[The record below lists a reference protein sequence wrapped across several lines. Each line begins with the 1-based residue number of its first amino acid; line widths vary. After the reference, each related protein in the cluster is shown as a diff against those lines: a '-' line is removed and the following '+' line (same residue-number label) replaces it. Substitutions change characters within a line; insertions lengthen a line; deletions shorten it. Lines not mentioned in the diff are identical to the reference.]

1 MITVIS
7 VSQDNKQQQFQDY
20 YDKGKIALER
30 GNYRISTENLVKAVE
45 LIGAGSLLG
54 GEVQIWLVTAYQ
66 AAGQLENAIALC
78 EKLTV
83 HPHFK
88 IRDQASDV
96 LYIMKAP
103 RLERPPEWMVEI
115 PDLATTE
122 TSNPQYLTTKPT
134 KRNKIRRDR
143 VVPEVDLSQVD
154 TKDNQFI
161 GIALIVV
168 VLTLGSLFF
177 LQ

>member
-1 MITVIS
+1 M
-7 VSQDNKQQQFQDY
+7 SQDNKQTEFQDY
-20 YDKGKIALER
+20 YDTGKIALER
-30 GNYRISTENLVKAVE
+30 GNYRVSVENLVKAIE
-45 LIGAGSLLG
+45 LIDSGSLLG
-54 GEVQIWLVTAYQ
+54 GEAQIWLVTAYQ
-66 AAGQLENAIALC
+66 AAGELENAIALC

-88 IRDQASDV
+88 VREQASDV

-115 PDLATTE
+115 PDLVTTE
-122 TSNPQYLTTKPT
+122 TSTPQHLPTKPT
-134 KRNKIRRDR
+134 KSNKIKRDR
-143 VVPEVDLSQVD
+143 VVAEVDLSQVD

-161 GIALIVV
+161 GIALIVII
-168 VLTLGSLFF
+168 LSLSSLFF

>member
-1 MITVIS
+1 M
-7 VSQDNKQQQFQDY
+7 SQNNHKEKFQVY
-20 YDKGKIALER
+20 YEAGKLALER
-30 GNYRISTENLVKAVE
+30 GNYRLSIKNLEKAIE

-54 GEVQIWLVTAYQ
+54 GEAQIWLVTAYQ
-66 AAGQLENAIALC
+66 AGGQEEEAIALC
-78 EKLTV
+78 EKLTA

-88 IRDQASDV
+88 IRDKASDV

-103 RLERPPEWMVEI
+103 KLERPQEWMVEI
-115 PDLATTE
+115 PDLASTE
-122 TSNPQYLTTKPT
+122 NTSPQYLTTKPT
-134 KRNKIRRDR
+134 KGNKIKRKR

-161 GIALIVV
+161 GVALIVI

>member
-1 MITVIS
+1 M
-7 VSQDNKQQQFQDY
+7 SQDNKQTEFQDY
-20 YDKGKIALER
+20 YDTGKIALER
-30 GNYRISTENLVKAVE
+30 GNYRASIENLVKAVE
-45 LIGAGSLLG
+45 LVGSGSLLG
-54 GEVQIWLVTAYQ
+54 GEAQIWLVTAYQ
-66 AAGQLENAIALC
+66 AAGQQEEAIALC

-122 TSNPQYLTTKPT
+122 TTVPQYLPTKPT
-134 KRNKIRRDR
+134 KSNKIKRDR
-143 VVPEVDLSQVD
+143 VVPEGDLSQVD

-161 GIALIVV
+161 GIALIVIIIS
-168 VLTLGSLFF
+168 LGSLFF
-177 LQ
+177 WQ

>member
-1 MITVIS
+1 M
-7 VSQDNKQQQFQDY
+7 SQENKQEQFHAY
-20 YDKGKIALER
+20 YDRGKIALER
-30 GNYRISTENLVKAVE
+30 GNYRLSIENLEKSLE
-45 LIGAGSLLG
+45 LIGCGSLLG

-66 AAGQLENAIALC
+66 AAGQQEKAIALC
-78 EKLTV
+78 EQLTA

-88 IRDQASDV
+88 IRDKASEV

-134 KRNKIRRDR
+134 KSNKIKRDR
-143 VVPEVDLSQVD
+143 IVPEVDLSQVD

-161 GIALIVV
+161 GIALIVII
-168 VLTLGSLFF
+168 LSLGSLFL

>member
-1 MITVIS
+1 M
-7 VSQDNKQQQFQDY
+7 SQDHNKEQFDIY
-20 YDKGKIALER
+20 YNAGKIALER
-30 GNYRISTENLVKAVE
+30 GNYQLSVENLVKAIRF
-45 LIGAGSLLG
+45 IGAGSRLG
-54 GEVQIWLVTAYQ
+54 GEAQIWLVTAYQ
-66 AAGQLENAIALC
+66 AAGQQEDAIALC

-88 IRDQASDV
+88 IRDQAKDV

-103 RLERPPEWMVEI
+103 RLERPQEWMVEI
-115 PDLATTE
+115 PDLTTE
-122 TSNPQYLTTKPT
+122 ESSSPQYLTTKPIKSNNI
-134 KRNKIRRDR
+134 KRGR

-161 GIALIVV
+161 GIALIVI
-168 VLTLGSLFF
+168 LLSLGSLFF